1 MFLCTWQSRKV
12 YTKIHRR
19 EPHPLLYS
27 APHYARGRFKYMK
40 LYTLLWAKGSMR
52 NTQKSS
58 CKRTLRTTER
68 RSVLELKWKCPWLRA
83 GYSRQNFIYRGGK
96 WRLLCFV
103 FSFLPPSPSRGKG
116 LSKRWRPTQV
126 WERNAF
132 DHSSLMSLP
141 VKLGKHS
148 QDQLVAVKENSFC
161 IGSCCVLS
169 HSSCSCWVVV
179 FSLCLYTRITYSA
192 ITSAVLKFASVHSH
206 GFACFPWCCC
216 YIIFLYNICYD
227 NLCA

>member
-1 MFLCTWQSRKV
+1 MAAFMF
-12 YTKIHRR
+12 
-19 EPHPLLYS
+19 
-27 APHYARGRFKYMK
+27 
-40 LYTLLWAKGSMR
+40 
-52 NTQKSS
+52 
-58 CKRTLRTTER
+58 
-68 RSVLELKWKCPWLRA
+68 
-83 GYSRQNFIYRGGK
+83 
-96 WRLLCFV
+96 CFF
-103 FSFLPPSPSRGKG
+103 FSPAFPFSWKG
-116 LSKRWRPTQV
+116 LVLVRHLPSCLAKRWRPTQV

-169 HSSCSCWVVV
+169 HSCCSCWVVV
-179 FSLCLYTRITYSA
+179 FSLCHYTRITYSA

-206 GFACFPWCCC
+206 GFACFPWFCC
-216 YIIFLYNICYD
+216 YIIFLYNICY